1 VSDEVV
7 DLSKA
12 MRLMYAARAVATG
25 PSGEVP
31 VRYVYFDI
39 RDQARAGL
47 PGELH
52 EEFDALFPSTESRV
66 PVGVERLSA
75 LAGYLEGV
83 VQDATLERRIDAEAE
98 AEERQVEA
106 RHVSRDRAEDA
117 QDAEDAARAE
127 GEGYPLGRAGEEG
140 GPSRR

>member
-12 MRLMYAARAVATG
+12 MRLMYTARAVATG
-25 PSGEVP
+25 PPGEVP
-31 VRYVYFDI
+31 VRYVYFNI

-52 EEFDALFPSTESRV
+52 EEFDALFPSAESEV

-75 LAGYLEGV
+75 LAGYLEGM
-83 VQDATLERRIDAEAE
+83 VQEATLGQRIAAEAE
-98 AEERQVEA
+98 AGERQVQA
-106 RHVSRDRAEDA
+106 RHITPEQAE
-117 QDAEDAARAE
+117 DAEDAARAE
-127 GEGYPLGRAGEEG
+127 NEGYPLGRGGES
-140 GPSRR
+140 GPSGR

>member
-1 VSDEVV
+1 VSDEAV

-12 MRLMYAARAVATG
+12 MRLMYTARAVATG
-25 PSGEVP
+25 PPGEVP
-31 VRYVYFDI
+31 VRYVYFNI

-52 EEFDALFPSTESRV
+52 EEFDALFPSAESEV

-75 LAGYLEGV
+75 LAGYLEGM
-83 VQDATLERRIDAEAE
+83 VQEATLGQRIAAEAE
-98 AEERQVEA
+98 AGERQVQA
-106 RHVSRDRAEDA
+106 RHITPEQAG
-117 QDAEDAARAE
+117 DAEDAARAE
-127 GEGYPLGRAGEEG
+127 NEGYPLGRGGEES